1 MKMAL
6 RHTIFIPQGADDK
19 HFSAF
24 VGAASYAAWRWRGW
38 RTKAED
44 RDTGSSIKNSLSP
57 TLVIGDRG

>member
-24 VGAASYAAWRWRGW
+24 VGAASYAAGEV
-38 RTKAED
+38 AE
-44 RDTGSSIKNSLSP
+44 RKRHEMARLRRPKTE
-57 TLVIGDRG
+57 TLDPRLKIACPRR